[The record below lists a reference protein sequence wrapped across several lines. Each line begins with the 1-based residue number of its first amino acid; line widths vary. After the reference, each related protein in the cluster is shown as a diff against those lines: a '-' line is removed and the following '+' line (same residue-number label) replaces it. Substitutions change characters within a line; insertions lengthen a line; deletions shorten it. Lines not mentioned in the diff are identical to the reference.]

1 MIADIDLN
9 DYAQVR
15 ELLNVQLL
23 SYSVEA
29 RLIGFHDIPGL
40 RDTALSLQACG
51 EQFFGCWQGE
61 ALAGAISFKEE
72 NGCIDIHRLVVHPDF
87 FRRGIG
93 ERLVK
98 HVLDTCKQRADRFI
112 VATGAAN
119 LPAKRLYTKLGFVE
133 QREVEVAPG
142 FFIAEFEKIEET
154 AAL

>member
-1 MIADIDLN
+1 MIRAIQLN
-9 DYAQVR
+9 DQAQVR
-15 ELLNVQLL
+15 ELLKMQLL

-29 RLIGFHDIPGL
+29 RLIGFYGIPGL
-40 RDTALSLQACG
+40 HDTVETLQACG

-61 ALAGAISFKEE
+61 ALAGAVSFKEE

-93 ERLVK
+93 ERLVS
-98 HVLDTCKQRADRFI
+98 HVLDIFQHRAAKFI

-133 QREVEVAPG
+133 QREVEAAPG
-142 FFIAEFEKIEET
+142 FYITEFEK
-154 AAL
+154 